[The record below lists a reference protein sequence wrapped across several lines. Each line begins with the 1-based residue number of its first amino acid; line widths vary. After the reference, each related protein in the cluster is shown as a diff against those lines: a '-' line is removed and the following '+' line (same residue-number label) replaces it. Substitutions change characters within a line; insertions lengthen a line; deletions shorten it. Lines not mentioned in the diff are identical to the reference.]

1 VANSCADGPQHLANG
16 CDLRPANLVP
26 ATHLANALSFT
37 IQFKCD
43 SMCESC
49 VANAAIGCRRVP
61 GQDQIPIQIQMLC
74 WLPHCCHQKIVEKIE
89 NIRVRVSIKMGK
101 FSTVNGRPIEL
112 RINSLKAIRTSKI
125 PLAIS
130 SFHFAL
136 PSFHC

>member
-1 VANSCADGPQHLANG
+1 LAAGESQAKTISQSRSRCCVG
-16 CDLRPANLVP
+16 C
-26 ATHLANALSFT
+26 
-37 IQFKCD
+37 
-43 SMCESC
+43 
-49 VANAAIGCRRVP
+49 
-61 GQDQIPIQIQMLC
+61 
-74 WLPHCCHQKIVEKIE
+74 HCCHQKIVEKIE

-130 SFHFAL
+130 SFHFTL